1 MLNFFKKSLVRSGVF
16 NGFTDYHSHILP
28 GVDDGIK
35 TMSDSLVVL
44 DYYEQLGIREVW
56 LTPHIMEDIPNTTD
70 SLRQRFNELT
80 EAYHGTI
87 TLHLASENM
96 LDELFEERLAAN
108 DLLPIGP
115 RADHLLVETSYFN
128 PPMDLHGILD
138 KIMHKGL
145 RPILAH
151 PERYVY
157 MDKAEYRTLKEMGI
171 KFQTNITS
179 FVGAYGKEAKDKADM
194 LLKEGYIDLLGSDLH
209 KLGAF
214 QFATHQKVLKK
225 STVKKIRAIIEKEP
239 F

>member
-28 GVDDGIK
+28 RVDDGIK
-35 TMSDSLVVL
+35 TMESSLEVL
-44 DYYEQLGIREVW
+44 AHYEEIGIKEVW
-56 LTPHIMEDIPNTTD
+56 LTPHIMEDIPNTT
-70 SLRQRFNELT
+70 STLRERFEELKD
-80 EAYHGTI
+80 AYDGTI

-96 LDELFEERLAAN
+96 LDELFEERLAAG

-138 KIMHKGL
+138 KIMHKRL

-179 FVGAYGKEAKDKADM
+179 FVGRTKPTCY
-194 LLKEGYIDLLGSDLH
+194 
-209 KLGAF
+209 
-214 QFATHQKVLKK
+214 
-225 STVKKIRAIIEKEP
+225 
-239 F
+239 

>member
-1 MLNFFKKSLVRSGVF
+1 MLNFFKKSLVKSGLF
-16 NGFTDYHSHILP
+16 RDFIDYHSHILP

-35 TMSDSLVVL
+35 TMESSLEVL
-44 DYYEQLGIREVW
+44 THYEEIGIKEVW
-56 LTPHIMEDIPNTTD
+56 LTPHIMEDIPNATS
-70 SLRQRFNELT
+70 SLRERFEELKD
-80 EAYHGTI
+80 AYHGTI

-96 LDELFEERLAAN
+96 LDELFEERLAAG

-138 KIMHKGL
+138 KMMHKGL

-171 KFQTNITS
+171 KFQANITS

-214 QFATHQKVLKK
+214 QFATHQKVLRK
-225 STVKKIRAIIEKEP
+225 STIKQIRAIIEREP